1 MDGKCSPFCL
11 TFFFY
16 NRLFHLSDYNCG
28 IILKEDGMQNLK
40 QNRLNFINKLRSMIG
55 PVHLTW
61 KTLKDYGLLLAGALV
76 QAFAMRLFLVP
87 GLLVSGGISG
97 AAQIVNHYV
106 TFPLGVMIF
115 LGNVPLF
122 FLGWRFLGGSRF
134 AIRTAFAVTSFS
146 VLTDLL
152 VLFIPGT
159 GLTHDNVLNA
169 LFGGVL
175 LGVGLGL
182 VYLGQGTSGGSD
194 ILGRILNHRF
204 GLSISQAYLITD
216 TVVVLA
222 GGFAFSWEKALYGL
236 VVIYVSGIAAE
247 MISEGSG
254 IFRTVMIITEKSD
267 EVTQIIL
274 EVLERGVTI
283 LSGKGGYTSND
294 RPVLYCVV
302 TRGEVNQL
310 KSLVKEIDPKA
321 FMVIGVAH
329 EALGEGFKPL
339 K

>member
-1 MDGKCSPFCL
+1 MNEKSQE
-11 TFFFY
+11 
-16 NRLFHLSDYNCG
+16 NQSVWQK
-28 IILKEDGMQNLK
+28 LKTT
-40 QNRLNFINKLRSMIG
+40 IG
-55 PVHLTW
+55 SIQFSW
-61 KTLKDYGLLLAGALV
+61 KTLQAYGLLLAGALV
-76 QAFAMRLFLVP
+76 QALAMRLFLVP

-97 AAQIVNHYV
+97 AAQIINHYV

-134 AIRTAFAVTSFS
+134 AIRTAFAVASFS
-146 VLTDLL
+146 ILTDVL
-152 VLFIPGT
+152 VLFIPPT
-159 GLTHDNVLNA
+159 GLTDDNILNA
-169 LFGGVL
+169 LFGAVL
-175 LGVGLGL
+175 LGIGLGL

-204 GLSISQAYLITD
+204 GISISQAYLITD

-222 GGFAFSWEKALYGL
+222 GGFAFSWENALYGM

-247 MISEGSG
+247 MVSEGSG
-254 IFRTVMIITEKSD
+254 IFRTVMIITDQSD
-267 EVTQIIL
+267 MITKTIL
-274 EVLERGVTI
+274 EVLERGVTV
-283 LSGKGGYTSND
+283 LSGRGAYTSTE

-310 KSLVKEIDPKA
+310 KQLVKEIDPKA

>member
-1 MDGKCSPFCL
+1 
-11 TFFFY
+11 
-16 NRLFHLSDYNCG
+16 
-28 IILKEDGMQNLK
+28 MQNPK
-40 QNRLNFINKLRSMIG
+40 QDRLSLFLRIKSLIG
-55 PVHLTW
+55 PIHLTW
-61 KTLKDYGLLLAGALV
+61 KTLQDYGLLFAGALV

-97 AAQIVNHYV
+97 AAQIINHYV
-106 TFPLGVMIF
+106 AFPLGVMIF

-134 AIRTAFAVTSFS
+134 AIRTAFAVTCFS
-146 VLTDLL
+146 ILTDLL
-152 VLFIPGT
+152 VLFIPET

-175 LGVGLGL
+175 LGIGLGL

-194 ILGRILNHRF
+194 IVGRVLNHRF
-204 GLSISQAYLITD
+204 GISISQAYLITD

-222 GGFAFSWEKALYGL
+222 GGFAFSWEKALYGM

-247 MISEGSG
+247 MISEGTS
-254 IFRTVMIITEKSD
+254 IFRTAMIITEKSE
-267 EVTQIIL
+267 EVKTVIL
-274 EVLERGVTI
+274 DVLERGVTI
-283 LSGKGGYTSND
+283 LSGKGGYTAND
-294 RPVLYCVV
+294 RPVLYCVI

-310 KSLVKEIDPKA
+310 KQLVKEIDPKA

>member
-1 MDGKCSPFCL
+1 M
-11 TFFFY
+11 
-16 NRLFHLSDYNCG
+16 
-28 IILKEDGMQNLK
+28 M
-40 QNRLNFINKLRSMIG
+40 NKSKPTIWQRAKAEIG
-55 PVHLTW
+55 PIHFTW
-61 KTLKDYGLLLAGALV
+61 RTLQDYGLLLAGGLV
-76 QAFAMRLFLVP
+76 QAIAMRLFLVP

-97 AAQIVNHYV
+97 AAQIINHYV

-122 FLGWRFLGGSRF
+122 FLGWRFLGGPRF
-134 AIRTAFAVTSFS
+134 AIRTAFAVTAFS
-146 VLTDLL
+146 LLTDLL
-152 VLFIPGT
+152 VLFIPPV

-204 GLSISQAYLITD
+204 GLSISQAYLLTD
-216 TVVVLA
+216 TIVVLA
-222 GGFAFSWEKALYGL
+222 GGFAFSWEKALYGM

-267 EVTQIIL
+267 EVKQVVL
-274 EVLERGVTI
+274 EGLERGVTI
-283 LSGKGGYTSND
+283 LSGTGGYTGCA
-294 RPVLYCVV
+294 RPVLYTVV

-310 KSLVKEIDPKA
+310 KQLVREIDPKA

-339 K
+339 TK